1 MPLLVYI
8 IFLAQ
13 LLNISYIYCF
23 FHVSLYILT
32 QNCYRNCYAL
42 FSKLLLCVSVN
53 KLCMCKHEFFIY
65 GYMYRSVDFYHSY
78 MYCSFELTMVE
89 QTNNT
94 YKSSYRISQY
104 LLGLISNLFCS
115 VRCGLVI
122 FVVPSGRW
130 TALSG
135 VGRWLFHGV
144 CLLVNFL
151 LTYKCIPFLLCE

>member
-78 MYCSFELTMVE
+78 MYCSFELNNGRANKQHIQE
-89 QTNNT
+89 QLQNIT
-94 YKSSYRISQY
+94 R
-104 LLGLISNLFCS
+104 S
-115 VRCGLVI
+115 VRSY
-122 FVVPSGRW
+122 F
-130 TALSG
+130 
-135 VGRWLFHGV
+135 
-144 CLLVNFL
+144 
-151 LTYKCIPFLLCE
+151 